1 MGLNTQV
8 LGISVDHIPCLQAWA
23 EDLDGISYPLL
34 SDFWPHGEVARK
46 YGVFIEA
53 DGHTERAIF
62 VIDKEGILRYIDIH
76 DIDEQPSNDE
86 LRRVIREI
94 DPQAAAAQPEPEP
107 EETALPHG
115 GIVMYCTKWCP
126 GCYRARRFF
135 ADRNLEF
142 TEVDVNTTP
151 GAAEQVIE
159 WTGGYRTTPTFD
171 IDGLIVIDW
180 AEARLVDALKK
191 KGYL

>member
-8 LGISVDHIPCLQAWA
+8 LGISVDHVPCLQAWA
-23 EDLDGISYPLL
+23 ESLDGITYPLL

-46 YGVFIEA
+46 YGVFIET

-62 VIDKEGILRYIDIH
+62 VIDKDGIFRYVDIH
-76 DIDEQPSNDE
+76 DIDEQPSNDA

-94 DPQAAAAQPEPEP
+94 DPEAGARQPEPEP
-107 EETALPHG
+107 EEEALPHG

-151 GAAEQVIE
+151 GAAEQVIA